1 MAEGRGH
8 RGKIERCWSKG
19 TKLELRGRN
28 KSRDVMDS
36 RSIVNTLLPL
46 DICYERQ
53 HVHPTCTKRYVRR
66 YVN

>member
-19 TKLELRGRN
+19 TKLELRGIN

-36 RSIVNTLLPL
+36 MSIVNTLLHTGHL
-46 DICYERQ
+46 LRQ
-53 HVHPTCTKRYVRR
+53 VHPTCTKRYVRR